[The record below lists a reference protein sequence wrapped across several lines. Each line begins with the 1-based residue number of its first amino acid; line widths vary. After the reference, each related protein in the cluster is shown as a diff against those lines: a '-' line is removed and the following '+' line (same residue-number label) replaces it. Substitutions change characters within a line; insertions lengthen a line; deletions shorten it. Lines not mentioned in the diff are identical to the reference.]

1 MLPGR
6 MLLISIAQQADV
18 GFSRR
23 STDVIQLALTLKMTT
38 AQVVETSVTFNNN
51 YVHPDDQTQPTFEM
65 TPGFKPF
72 TKSILFA
79 YYIKELSIHVHCTWL
94 AGSMNEWAG
103 RWLRG
108 ERLVHYQRIISGFAL
123 LIRIYPEVSLS
134 MKMCTRRKAGRS
146 VPFPWSLAVH
156 HQSLASTCEKRCA
169 WGGSWS
175 GGIICEIVNSL
186 GQGNVTLSAKIQGIL
201 KTSCCGNHV
210 NTIAFCTDKSLGY
223 TEKQHYS

>member
-134 MKMCTRRKAGRS
+134 MKCAREGRREGPYPSHSPLGSSPVPRLYLRKTMRLRRKLERRNNL
-146 VPFPWSLAVH
+146 WN
-156 HQSLASTCEKRCA
+156 C
-169 WGGSWS
+169 
-175 GGIICEIVNSL
+175 
-186 GQGNVTLSAKIQGIL
+186 
-201 KTSCCGNHV
+201 
-210 NTIAFCTDKSLGY
+210 
-223 TEKQHYS
+223 